1 MRTWEVKVTK
11 YKRQT
16 RVTIPGE
23 LSRLTGL
30 HRCEFVEMSMDSTG
44 KIIMEAFDA
53 RGYRKVKSR
62 SDQVGVN

>member
-11 YKRQT
+11 YKRQV

-23 LSRLTGL
+23 LSRLAGIYKY
-30 HRCEFVEMSMDSTG
+30 EFVEMSLDSTG

-53 RGYRKVKSR
+53 RGHRKVEGGI
-62 SDQVGVN
+62 DQVGFN

>member
-1 MRTWEVKVTK
+1 MKWKAKVTK

-23 LSRLTGL
+23 LSRLAGL
-30 HRCEFVEMSMDSTG
+30 HRYEFVEMSLDSTG

-53 RGYRKVKSR
+53 RGHRKVEGR
-62 SDQVGVN
+62 IDQVGVN